1 MPFQVKKLFVLA
13 VLLKVSFSGIGW
25 YKSDPWIFGL
35 ALPLTAMALY
45 IILGFRRSD
54 KDVSDEKF
62 ADSCYYLGFIF
73 TITSIIFSLFDL
85 PQIGAKMSEI
95 AIRFGVAMVS
105 TVIGLAVR
113 VYLVSFK
120 QDLNDAVSA
129 AEDSVIDA
137 THRLR
142 EQLTIALE
150 KMREFDSRV
159 DEATKATIANVSIG
173 VEKLTGTY
181 GEKLT
186 EFFEDLAQENKEAFE
201 DALSEVK
208 TASNRLSDSVDGYSA
223 AMRTNLQS
231 IEAKVTHFAS
241 AVTQRLQETTFPDD
255 YFAKKL
261 EAPLTKLGGST
272 EEMARHIA
280 GISNDVAASVTGI
293 RTSLADLRSRAGE
306 IDDALSRVT
315 DLATAQ
321 EIIVSG
327 AQSQVDTLGVIS
339 QTLKTT
345 QRDIG
350 KVSEAVVSQ
359 TQVLELHVKESRNQ
373 TAILTESAKEL
384 TSVSEAII
392 VTNTGTRDQQDAFKQ
407 VISGLEAHT
416 ENAAS
421 LSVSFREVLE
431 RLDSLTAD
439 LPQVR
444 SALASAQTNW
454 ASIADNVSAFE
465 RATSHL
471 TERLNHIDVKVRISN
486 DAELKV
492 IDDFGAYVNVG
503 GGSLAATVERIN
515 I

>member
-1 MPFQVKKLFVLA
+1 MPIQVKKLFVLA

-25 YKSDPWIFGL
+25 YRSDPWIFGL
-35 ALPLTAMALY
+35 VLPLAVMALY
-45 IILGFRRSD
+45 IGLGFRRSD

-95 AIRFGVAMVS
+95 AVRFGVAMVS

-120 QDLNDAVSA
+120 QDLNDAVEA
-129 AEDSVIDA
+129 AENGVIDA
-137 THRLR
+137 TYRLR

-159 DEATKATIANVSIG
+159 DEATKTTIANVSIG
-173 VEKLTGTY
+173 VEKLTETY

-186 EFFEDLAQENKEAFE
+186 AFFEDLAKENKEAFE
-201 DALSEVK
+201 GALSEVK

-261 EAPLTKLGGST
+261 EGPLTKLGGST
-272 EEMARHIA
+272 EEMARQIA
-280 GISNDVAASVTGI
+280 GVSNDVAAAVNGI
-293 RTSLADLRSRAGE
+293 RTSLAGLRSRAGE

-315 DLATAQ
+315 ELANTQ
-321 EIIVSG
+321 ELIVSG
-327 AQSQVDTLGVIS
+327 AKSQVDTLSVIS
-339 QTLKTT
+339 QTLRTA

-350 KVSEAVVSQ
+350 RVSEAVVAQ
-359 TQVLELHVKESRNQ
+359 TQVLEQHVGESKAQ
-373 TAILTESAKEL
+373 TAVLAESAKEL
-384 TSVSEAII
+384 ASVGEAI
-392 VTNTGTRDQQDAFKQ
+392 TGTNAGATDQRDLMRQ
-407 VISGLEAHT
+407 VLAGLEAQT
-416 ENAAS
+416 ANAAS
-421 LSVSFREVLE
+421 LTASVGEVLE
-431 RLDSLTAD
+431 RLSLLTAD

-444 SALASAQTNW
+444 DALASVQTNW
-454 ASIADNVSAFE
+454 TSIGENVAAFE
-465 RATSHL
+465 KATSHL

-486 DAELKV
+486 DTKRSV
-492 IDDFGAYVNVG
+492 VDDFGAYVNVG
-503 GGSLAATVERIN
+503 TAGLAATTERLPG
-515 I
+515 

>member
-1 MPFQVKKLFVLA
+1 MPIQVKKLFVLA

-25 YKSDPWIFGL
+25 YRSDPWIFGL
-35 ALPLTAMALY
+35 VLPLAVMALY
-45 IILGFRRSD
+45 IGLGFRRSD

-95 AIRFGVAMVS
+95 AVRFGVAMVS

-120 QDLNDAVSA
+120 QDLNDAVEA
-129 AEDSVIDA
+129 AEDGVIDA
-137 THRLR
+137 THRLG

-159 DEATKATIANVSIG
+159 DEATKTTIANVSIG
-173 VEKLTGTY
+173 VGKLTETY

-186 EFFEDLAQENKEAFE
+186 AFFEDLAKENKEAFE
-201 DALSEVK
+201 GALSEVK

-261 EAPLTKLGGST
+261 EGPLTKLGGST
-272 EEMARHIA
+272 EEMARQIA
-280 GISNDVAASVTGI
+280 GVSNDVAAAVSGI
-293 RTSLADLRSRAGE
+293 RTSLAGLRSRAGE

-315 DLATAQ
+315 ELANTQ
-321 EIIVSG
+321 ELIVSG
-327 AQSQVDTLGVIS
+327 AKSQVDTLSVIS
-339 QTLKTT
+339 QTLRTA

-350 KVSEAVVSQ
+350 RVSEAVVAQ
-359 TQVLELHVKESRNQ
+359 TQVLEQHVGESKAQ
-373 TAILTESAKEL
+373 TAVLAESAKEL
-384 TSVSEAII
+384 ASVGEAITA
-392 VTNTGTRDQQDAFKQ
+392 TNAGATDQRDLMRQ
-407 VISGLEAHT
+407 VLAGLEAQT
-416 ENAAS
+416 ANAAS
-421 LSVSFREVLE
+421 LTASVGEVLE
-431 RLDSLTAD
+431 RLSLLTAD

-444 SALASAQTNW
+444 DALALVQTTW
-454 ASIADNVSAFE
+454 TSIGENVAAFE
-465 RATSHL
+465 KATSHL
-471 TERLNHIDVKVRISN
+471 TERLNHIDVKIRISN
-486 DAELKV
+486 DTKHSV
-492 IDDFGAYVNVG
+492 VDDFGAYVNVG
-503 GGSLAATVERIN
+503 TAGLAATTERLPG
-515 I
+515 